1 MKKEKQKNS
10 LGLKS
15 IRVRLVIVMILIC
28 QIPLL
33 IFALVANHQ
42 SRSTLDNKLRVT
54 TTQEIDLTNKLVDNY
69 FTIFSTAV
77 DAVSGLDSIKSDDDN
92 VVMGTLKTFQEKN
105 TDIGSIY
112 IGRANKK
119 MLIYPAAQLPSGYDP
134 TSRPWYTDA
143 MNNKGKITFSAPYKD
158 AASGGMVISLS
169 KTVEKDGQIIGVAA
183 IDLNLDKLS
192 KSLSNIKVG
201 EQGYIYICDSQ
212 GVLVSHPNSKI
223 IGTDEAK
230 KQSYW
235 SNVEKSQSGFEP
247 YTYNGDKKFVSYDR
261 NKVTGWIVFASMNE
275 SELTKDTKAL
285 TNVSIIDMVLTLILN
300 IMFAVGIS
308 NFIAKNINIIRNGLN
323 KAANGDLTYKVSIKS
338 KDEFGQLAESF
349 NEMSDGMHNLI
360 GEVKESSLVMEKTAV
375 TISTMSEDVATAV
388 NDVAKTIDQVASGS
402 SEQAHDIEQG
412 VYEVQQLITE
422 LKEMYDQIDTM
433 TNLAMVT
440 QEMTEDGITT
450 MDVLSEKSVETN
462 KSSENIE
469 DAVNDMT
476 SSVGTIKSFTNIIN
490 EIAEQ
495 TNLLALNAAIEA
507 ARAGEAGKGFAVV
520 ADEIRKLAEQV
531 TESTKEIGSIIDLV
545 DGKSKN
551 AIKAMS
557 STKAAINSQSDSVDQ
572 TKNNLQNISE
582 YMKELSKAIK
592 NVKASIDGVNKSKDQ
607 IMESMQN
614 MSAISEETAASTEEV
629 SASTEEIAATMDEFN
644 QNSTIL
650 KDISINLEEKI
661 DRFKL

>member
-15 IRVRLVIVMILIC
+15 IRVKLVIVMILIC

-33 IFALVANHQ
+33 VFALVANHQ

-69 FTIFSTAV
+69 FTIFSTAI
-77 DAVSGLDSIKSDDDN
+77 DTASGLNSIKSDDDN

-105 TDIGSIY
+105 SDIGNIY
-112 IGRANKK
+112 IGRADKK
-119 MLIYPAAQLPSGYDP
+119 MLIYPVTQLPSGYDP

-143 MNNKGKITFSAPYKD
+143 LNNKGKVTFSAPYKD
-158 AASGGMVISLS
+158 AASGDMVISLS

-183 IDLNLDKLS
+183 IDLNLAKLS
-192 KSLSNIKVG
+192 KSLSDIKVG
-201 EQGYIYICDSQ
+201 EQGYIYISDSQ
-212 GVLVSHPNSKI
+212 GVLVSHPNDKI
-223 IGTDEAK
+223 IGTDEVK

-247 YTYNGDKKFVSYDR
+247 YTYNGAKKFVSYDR

-308 NFIAKNINIIRNGLN
+308 NFIAKNINIIRKGLN

-551 AIKAMS
+551 AIKAMA
-557 STKAAINSQSDSVDQ
+557 STKAAINSQSDSVEQ
-572 TKNNLQNISE
+572 TKNNLQNISV
-582 YMKELSKAIK
+582 YMEELSKSIK